1 MLLKQIY
8 TVEAN
13 KLASADFVMPYLL
26 QLDVNKN

>member
-8 TVEAN
+8 TFEAN
-13 KLASADFVMPYLL
+13 KFASADFVMPYLL